1 MSDRRKERLILFG
14 IAVCCFALWGVNS
27 EMTEPM
33 SRAYSK
39 VFIKDTSL
47 SPALHVFYYAAYA
60 LMTIPAIIVSRRL
73 GARAGLLTGLGLF
86 AAGALSHLPASQIGS
101 YTPFMVGLFA
111 MTCGVAFLETSANPL
126 VITMGRRDRALNR
139 LFLAQTFNVAGWIGG
154 YLIMT
159 KFIDRRLFVLSA
171 EQRIHLDPIYFEAAQ
186 KTDLL
191 TIATPFVWIGAAAC
205 ALAIATAM
213 MEIYSTEADAP
224 REHTAGHIVRTLAGD
239 KAYVAGVA
247 CLFLYVGA
255 QTIGWSSIVGYGTAT
270 LMASPGEGTLI
281 QAADVAKGML
291 LPGLLAFGAGRLLAF
306 FLTRRDGVRP
316 TLMLGLAAALAS
328 ALTVTGVCLSNEKG
342 LWCMIGVS
350 GCMSVM
356 YPTIFHLATKDLDN
370 ETLSVAA
377 AGLVMAGSGGL
388 AANIVG
394 WEMDDTGTLG
404 LLMAAAAFAV
414 IAGYAAWCAKRDKK
428 KAEAKERDETPDI
441 ETEDIDG

>member
-1 MSDRRKERLILFG
+1 MSNKRKESLMLYG
-14 IAVCCFALWGVNS
+14 IAVCCFTLWGINS

-33 SRAYSK
+33 SRAYGK
-39 VFIKDTSL
+39 VFIKDASL

-60 LMTIPAIIVSRRL
+60 LMTIPAIIMSRRL
-73 GARAGLLTGLGLF
+73 GLRASMLTGLGLF
-86 AAGALSHLPASQIGS
+86 AAGALSHLPASQIGA
-101 YTPFMVGLFA
+101 YAPFMVGLFV

-126 VITMGRRDRALNR
+126 VITMGSRDKALNR

-159 KFIDRRLFVLSA
+159 RFIDRRLFVLSA

-213 MEIYSTEADAP
+213 MEIYSTDADSP
-224 REHTAGHIVRTLAGD
+224 RQRTAGQVIRTLARD

-270 LMASPGEGTLI
+270 LMASPGGGALI

-291 LPGLLAFGAGRLLAF
+291 LPGLLAFGAGRLMAF
-306 FLTRRDGVRP
+306 FLTRNGSVRP
-316 TLMLGLAAALAS
+316 TLMLGVAAAMAA
-328 ALTVTGVCLSNEKG
+328 ALTVTGVCLSNEAG

-356 YPTIFHLATKDLDN
+356 YPTIFHRATKDLDS
-370 ETLSVAA
+370 ETLNVAA

-388 AANIVG
+388 AANFVS
-394 WEMDDTGTLG
+394 WEMDDSGIAG
-404 LLMAAAAFAV
+404 LLVAATAFAIIV
-414 IAGYAAWCAKRDKK
+414 VYAAWCARRDKE
-428 KAEAKERDETPDI
+428 KAKAKEPDEALDI
-441 ETEDIDG
+441 ETENIDG